1 MPRRAARTLTVVAG
15 VAWLVVAG
23 YGVRSAVVDE
33 GSDWEPTY
41 MVFSLALLIGAA
53 ASVRIAMLASR
64 QSARP
69 GLRMV
74 GLAVSGLG
82 GAGALVAWALPL
94 WMTVLGVG
102 FAMVAVASEP
112 RQRRAV
118 ALLAAGQL
126 IGLAI
131 LFAGIAA
138 EVGRRDEWGD
148 YPAAGGL
155 ALVVVAAI
163 TVSAVFGLAKSNG
176 RPGEMQGDTALT
188 FAVGDVSDRPCRRGA
203 AAEHSQPTGA

>member
-1 MPRRAARTLTVVAG
+1 M
-15 VAWLVVAG
+15 
-23 YGVRSAVVDE
+23 VDE
-33 GSDWEPTY
+33 GSDWELTY
-41 MVFSLALLIGAA
+41 TFFSLALLVGAA

-64 QSARP
+64 RSARP
-69 GLRMV
+69 RLRMV

-82 GAGALVAWALPL
+82 GAAALVAWALPL

-102 FAMVAVASEP
+102 FAMIAVASEP
-112 RQRRAV
+112 HQRRAV

-126 IGLAI
+126 TGLAV
-131 LFAGIAA
+131 LFAGISA

-163 TVSAVFGLAKSNG
+163 TVYAVFGLAKRNG
-176 RPGEMQGDTALT
+176 RPGEMEGDTGLT
-188 FAVGDVSDRPCRRGA
+188 LAVTDVS
-203 AAEHSQPTGA
+203 